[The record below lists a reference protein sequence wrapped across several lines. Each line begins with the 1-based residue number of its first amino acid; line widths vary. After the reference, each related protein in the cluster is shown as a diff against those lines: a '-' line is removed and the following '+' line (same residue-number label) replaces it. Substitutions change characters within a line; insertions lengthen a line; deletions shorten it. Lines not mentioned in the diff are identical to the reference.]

1 MSVSRRTT
9 REAGSRPGKQFLRR
23 EGHSSMESTAMQRGK
38 FISFEGSEGCGK
50 STQIRRFVEWLRS
63 LGYEVLV
70 TREPG
75 GTPAGEK
82 IRHLLQ
88 HDPDGERLTPE
99 SELLLFAAS
108 RAQLVREVILPAL
121 DRGAWVVAD
130 RFLDSTTIYQ
140 GVGRGLD
147 REAVACINAFAVGS
161 ALPDLTFLLDLD
173 AAQNIL
179 RTPYSFGWPAPCS
192 PLPSSIGSNAPSQCG
207 GNNRRRGE
215 SLSAPFRG
223 AVPRNVGDR
232 AV

>member
-1 MSVSRRTT
+1 
-9 REAGSRPGKQFLRR
+9 
-23 EGHSSMESTAMQRGK
+23 MQRGK

-173 AAQNIL
+173 AATGHARAVAASGTQHDRMESQPL
-179 RTPYSFGWPAPCS
+179 SFFEAV
-192 PLPSSIGSNAPSQCG
+192 
-207 GNNRRRGE
+207 RRGYLALASAE
-215 SLSAPFRG
+215 PSRIAVIDASRSIDEVFSSLLGAFRERLAPV
-223 AVPRNVGDR
+223 AP
-232 AV
+232 